1 MSVYRVHP
9 LSKLHWV
16 NWGDEFVVFCESSGQ
31 THQLDSVRAFVLNFL
46 GADAHSFEA
55 ILTELATVPVL
66 ADVPQLLEL
75 LKTIL
80 NEISTHGLVEVT
92 SA

>member
-1 MSVYRVHP
+1 VFYGVNP
-9 LSKLHWV
+9 KCVLHWV
-16 NWGDEFVVFCESSGQ
+16 SWDDEYVVFDESSGQ

-80 NEISTHGLVEVT
+80 NELSTHGLVEVT